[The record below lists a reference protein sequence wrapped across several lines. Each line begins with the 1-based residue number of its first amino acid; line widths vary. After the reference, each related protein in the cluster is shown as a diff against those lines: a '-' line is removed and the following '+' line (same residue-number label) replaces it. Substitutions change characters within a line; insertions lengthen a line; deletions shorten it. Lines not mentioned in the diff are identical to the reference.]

1 MKLRFVYMP
10 VKSAG
15 EALAFYRD
23 ALGFDE
29 LWREGEETIALKT
42 GGDVALMLDED
53 TTDTKAGPFFVVEDV
68 RDFYARNKSALSFLG
83 EPRRIPPGWYVTFE
97 DPSGNVLRLMDDTE
111 SRENA

>member
-10 VKSAG
+10 VKSAA

-23 ALGFDE
+23 SLGFDE
-29 LWREGEETIALKT
+29 LWREGDATIALKT

-53 TTDTKAGPFFVVEDV
+53 TTESQPGPFFVVDDV
-68 RDFYARNKSALSFLG
+68 RAFYERNAGTLSFLG

-97 DPSGNVLRLMDDTE
+97 DPAGNVLRLMDDTE